1 MIWLV
6 AVIIISTVIALM
18 VRAGRRIADKEDAAR
33 RHLDP
38 LTEIK

>member
-18 VRAGRRIADKEDAAR
+18 VRAGRRK
-33 RHLDP
+33 
-38 LTEIK
+38 LTGVK